1 MDQNWESPEKGPGV
15 CKLVS
20 RYNKISRWV
29 AFTILDT
36 QDTKDLL
43 KMYQKFV
50 NLAHRLHELQN
61 YSSCTAILGGLSD
74 ASIARLKKISSNLP
88 EKYSTKLSKLKE
100 TYSPI
105 DGYKLYRKLP
115 MYPCCIPALA
125 VYLRDLTLS
134 LDGNQIYEND
144 LKTIINFERMKLVA
158 DRVLELYH
166 VDTSKFTADFESNAP
181 VKRHLSQVFY
191 CIITTSILVF

>member
-1 MDQNWESPEKGPGV
+1 
-15 CKLVS
+15 
-20 RYNKISRWV
+20 
-29 AFTILDT
+29 
-36 QDTKDLL
+36 
-43 KMYQKFV
+43 
-50 NLAHRLHELQN
+50 
-61 YSSCTAILGGLSD
+61 
-74 ASIARLKKISSNLP
+74 
-88 EKYSTKLSKLKE
+88 
-100 TYSPI
+100 
-105 DGYKLYRKLP
+105 
-115 MYPCCIPALA
+115 MYPCCIPALGKLYYFNNNNILKFKLNHSIFLLKKA

>member
-1 MDQNWESPEKGPGV
+1 MIILKIDVTEFMDQNWESPEKGPGV

-74 ASIARLKKISSNLP
+74 ASIARLKKISSVCLFIFLQ
-88 EKYSTKLSKLKE
+88 YSFL
-100 TYSPI
+100 
-105 DGYKLYRKLP
+105 
-115 MYPCCIPALA
+115 
-125 VYLRDLTLS
+125 
-134 LDGNQIYEND
+134 
-144 LKTIINFERMKLVA
+144 
-158 DRVLELYH
+158 
-166 VDTSKFTADFESNAP
+166 
-181 VKRHLSQVFY
+181 
-191 CIITTSILVF
+191 